1 MKSGM
6 LCAAALMAAPAFSV
20 ATLASEPEEK
30 RTVDAQA
37 EENEAEAQD
46 KVEGES
52 AVIETPEV
60 KAEEKRICRRVKLD
74 MSSRRATRVCKTKE
88 EWRLFNQ
95 RR

>member
-6 LCAAALMAAPAFSV
+6 LCAATLMVAPAFSV
-20 ATLASEPEEK
+20 ATLASAPEEK
-30 RTVDAQA
+30 HTIDAQA
-37 EENEAEAQD
+37 EEGEAEAQD
-46 KVEGES
+46 KVKEEP
-52 AVIETPEV
+52 AAIETPEV